1 VNSCR
6 PRAANSR
13 VRWLQHCVVNFLEL
27 HSRPAHADERDKR
40 CEHFVAAFT
49 DLIDPRVAHHSFQL
63 GAVTRERR
71 FLSLAIQFRQ
81 YVIFAVRYPLYEM
94 ATDMLMQTL
103 HV

>member
-1 VNSCR
+1 MIVAGKGR
-6 PRAANSR
+6 APRTSQARFHHSAA
-13 VRWLQHCVVNFLEL
+13 
-27 HSRPAHADERDKR
+27 RPAHADERDKR

-94 ATDMLMQTL
+94 ATDMLMQAL